1 MVCKMKDDT
10 ADAAIDNFFGIK
22 PKMFLYLKD
31 DSSEYK
37 RSKDI
42 NKNVVATIGHTKYK
56 DVLLNKNFLS
66 NSMNEIQI
74 NNHITGTYEFSK
86 ISFSCFDDKICI
98 QNNGR
103 YRLALGY

>member
-74 NNHITGTYEFSK
+74 NNHITGTLNSARFLSLVLMIKYASK
-86 ISFSCFDDKICI
+86 IMGVID
-98 QNNGR
+98 
-103 YRLALGY
+103 